1 MRRYLLLFTLI
12 LICLPSYA
20 QKKHLDFK
28 GIPLDGP
35 YNQFVASLQRLGFK
49 TDKPFPYGPFFS
61 DNPYSECSVLILSTM
76 ASHTVYGIN
85 VSMRNT
91 KEGDFNDF
99 VELYKKKYGQP
110 RLYYS
115 NGNPYNHELNR
126 SKRAIDSSSLNNI
139 NDNDSGSYYAVFNN
153 SYGEITITL
162 NIEVRK
168 TFVKNKLTRTDKNY
182 SLSVAYNDA
191 VNSVLNKNEMK
202 NAQDISNNIKD
213 I

>member
-1 MRRYLLLFTLI
+1 M
-12 LICLPSYA
+12 
-20 QKKHLDFK
+20 
-28 GIPLDGP
+28 
-35 YNQFVASLQRLGFK
+35 
-49 TDKPFPYGPFFS
+49 
-61 DNPYSECSVLILSTM
+61 
-76 ASHTVYGIN
+76 
-85 VSMRNT
+85 
-91 KEGDFNDF
+91 
-99 VELYKKKYGQP
+99 
-110 RLYYS
+110 
-115 NGNPYNHELNR
+115 
-126 SKRAIDSSSLNNI
+126 NNI